1 MKYVSVEENTQPK
14 TIIFRFIYSWK
25 LFVGLENSDQNL
37 IIRAKIRNFIF
48 TRAVELVEWPFLSA
62 IETCH
67 RQKSA
72 KTCILVES
80 IPFGFV
86 IIGWILLDML
96 LVVLIKTFGQLK
108 SCLDVFGSA
117 KPQLTA
123 IISFLN
129 VTFWK
134 YLTKEEGVVRCSTYK

>member
-1 MKYVSVEENTQPK
+1 MEQEQTDICLNNKAMNYQLK
-14 TIIFRFIYSWK
+14 R
-25 LFVGLENSDQNL
+25 
-37 IIRAKIRNFIF
+37 KIRNFIF
-48 TRAVELVEWPFLSA
+48 TRAVELVEWPFLAA

-67 RQKSA
+67 RPKSA

-80 IPFGFV
+80 ITFGFV

-96 LVVLIKTFGQLK
+96 FVVLIKTFGQLK

-129 VTFWK
+129 VTF
-134 YLTKEEGVVRCSTYK
+134 